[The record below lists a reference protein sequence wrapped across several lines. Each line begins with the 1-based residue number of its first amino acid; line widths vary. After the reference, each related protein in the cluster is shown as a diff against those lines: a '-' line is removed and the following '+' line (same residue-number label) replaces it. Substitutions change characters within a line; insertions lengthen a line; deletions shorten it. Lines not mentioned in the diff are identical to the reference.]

1 MDIIDII
8 IAKAQANAIPVSIA
22 SLERQA
28 KQAVKDA
35 NDAVA
40 AIDEIEDR
48 ATTAAETA
56 ETAAESLVEIAST
69 VDTKIDAYDTET
81 VAPMREDIET
91 LQEAQITDYVSD
103 FATSTST
110 TSAAVTTTIT
120 ASRNGK
126 ADVTQ
131 TFKNYQATGQN
142 TDGSMTQKAITDAL
156 TAINEAIENI
166 DISGAIPTFST
177 DDAGKLLMVG
187 NNGSIVA
194 SSLTEASVINTQ
206 LETNTFMP
214 ERAIGI
220 EIDYANKTVTYIEG
234 SCEPDE
240 LVCYSGRKRCVV
252 DSNSKTVKVYYGDA
266 NYVEDGSLGEVMVE
280 LPPVWYR
287 RVIIES
293 AAAPNG
299 NGTYIKKER
308 IFITDTPTTGFEL
321 HPLFHTFNGEILPSY
336 IGAYEGAII
345 NGKLCSIAGVQPT
358 TNISL
363 ENAIAAANQNGYQL
377 SDLRFESYNQ
387 LMMLMEFGT
396 LNIQE
401 AFYPGVT
408 QITDTGTTYC
418 AAVLTGATASLGN
431 ESGEAT
437 SSVSVVNGV
446 STTYT
451 ESGKVSISY
460 RGMENPYGNT
470 WRYSEADCYPT
481 HVLVYHHSEQETLYF
496 PTQNEWVSTFNATT
510 LPYFI
515 PLSSSITADSSLPV
529 GDYCF
534 IGKNLATAR
543 VAVGG
548 AYNSDQQAGPFTYA
562 VNRESNNTASIWRGF
577 RIATVLS
584 SGEVLD

>member
-1 MDIIDII
+1 MNMIDIL
-8 IAKAQANAIPVSIA
+8 IAVKKSFTSETE
-22 SLERQA
+22 SLVKRA
-28 KQAVKDA
+28 KQAMDDA
-35 NDAVA
+35 ETVVENVSA
-40 AIDEIEDR
+40 IEDR
-48 ATTAAETA
+48 AIAAAETA
-56 ETAAESLVEIAST
+56 ENAAESLVEIAST
-69 VDTKIDAYDTET
+69 VDTKINAYDTET
-81 VAPMREDIET
+81 VAPMRADIEA

-103 FATSTST
+103 FAASTST
-110 TSAAVTTTIT
+110 TSTAVTTTIT
-120 ASRNGK
+120 ANRNGK
-126 ADVTQ
+126 TDVTQ

-142 TDGSMTQKAITDAL
+142 TDGSMTQKAITDEL

-187 NNGSIVA
+187 SDGSIAV
-194 SSLTEASVINTQ
+194 SSLTEESIINTQ

-214 ERAIGI
+214 EHAIGI
-220 EIDYANKTVTYIEG
+220 EIDYVNKTVTYIEG

-240 LVCYSGRKRCVV
+240 LACYSGRRRCIV
-252 DSNSKTVKVYYGDA
+252 DSNSKTVKAYYGDA

-308 IFITDTPTTGFEL
+308 IFITDVPTTGFKL
-321 HPLFHTFNGEILPSY
+321 HPLFHSSINQVLPEYVS
-336 IGAYEGAII
+336 AYEGVITD
-345 NGKLCSIAGVQPT
+345 GKLHSVAGVQPT
-358 TNISL
+358 TNVEVGIL
-363 ENAIAAANQNGYQL
+363 AEAAIQNNGSL
-377 SDLRFESYNQ
+377 SDIAFESYNQ

-396 LNIQE
+396 FNIQE

-431 ESGEAT
+431 KSGEAA
-437 SSVSVVNGV
+437 SSVSIVNGV

-460 RGMENPYGNT
+460 RGIENPYGNT
-470 WRYSEADCYPT
+470 WRYVGNSECT
-481 HVLVYHHSEQETLYF
+481 SERISLGTNWCFF
-496 PTQNEWVSTFNATT
+496 PTQNEWISAFNAITR
-510 LPYFI
+510 PYFI
-515 PLSSSITADSSLPV
+515 PISSSISADSSLPI

-534 IGKNLATAR
+534 VGKNLTN
-543 VAVGG
+543 VWIAVGG

-562 VNRESNNTASIWRGF
+562 INREGNNTASIWRGA
-577 RIATVLS
+577 RLAYYQDRGTQQ
-584 SGEVLD
+584 

>member
-69 VDTKIDAYDTET
+69 VDAKIDDYDAET
-81 VAPMREDIET
+81 VAPMREDIEA

-103 FATSTST
+103 FAASTST

-120 ASRNGK
+120 ADRNGK
-126 ADVTQ
+126 ASVSQ
-131 TFKNYQATGQN
+131 AFKNYQSKGQN
-142 TDGSMTQKAITDAL
+142 TDGSMTQKAITAELNAL
-156 TAINEAIENI
+156 AQAIEDI
-166 DISGAIPTFST
+166 DAGGSIPVFPAT
-177 DDAGKLLMVG
+177 DAGKLLMVG

-214 ERAIGI
+214 EHAIGI
-220 EIDYANKTVTYIEG
+220 EVDYVNKTVTYIEG
-234 SCEPDE
+234 SCEPDN
-240 LVCYSGRKRCVV
+240 LACYSGRKRCIV
-252 DSNSKTVKVYYGDA
+252 DSNSKTVKAYYGDA

-287 RVIIES
+287 RAIIER

-308 IFITDTPTTGFEL
+308 IFITDAPTTGFEL
-321 HPLFHTFNGEILPSY
+321 HPLFQNVLDQVLPEY
-336 IGAYEGAII
+336 IGAYEGVITD
-345 NGKLCSIAGVQPT
+345 GKLHSIAGAQPT
-358 TNISL
+358 TNVEVDVL
-363 ENAIAAANQNGYQL
+363 NNAAIQNNGYL
-377 SDLRFESYNQ
+377 TNIAFESYNQ

-396 LNIQE
+396 FNIQE

-408 QITDTGTTYC
+408 QITDTGNTYC

-431 ESGEAT
+431 GSGEAA

-451 ESGKVSISY
+451 TSGKVSISY
-460 RGMENPYGNT
+460 RGIENPYGNT
-470 WRYSEADCYPT
+470 WRYVGNLECTSERISLGTDWCF
-481 HVLVYHHSEQETLYF
+481 F
-496 PTQNEWVSTFNATT
+496 PTQNEWISTFNAITK
-510 LPYFI
+510 PYFI
-515 PLSSSITADSSLPV
+515 PISSSISADSSLPI

-534 IGKNLATAR
+534 VGKNLTNVWIAI
-543 VAVGG
+543 GG
-548 AYNSDQQAGPFTYA
+548 AYNSDQQGGPFTYA
-562 VNRESNNTASIWRGF
+562 VNRGGSNSTASIWRGA
-577 RIATVLS
+577 RLAYYQDRGT
-584 SGEVLD
+584 ER